1 MRPVIGVEVLEV
13 QDIDGRIRLNVSG
26 VTPGSA
32 ADEAGLRIGDIITRW
47 DDFPIHTKS
56 DFARAVQDAH
66 IGSTALL
73 QVERRSP
80 TGLGGFNTA
89 VLDIL
94 RLTIR
99 GVPI

>member
-32 ADEAGLRIGDIITRW
+32 ADEAGLRVGDVITRW
-47 DDFPIHTKS
+47 DDFPVFTKS

-73 QVERRSP
+73 QVERSP
-80 TGLGGFNTA
+80 IAGYGFGA
-89 VLDIL
+89 FDVL